1 MVVSIARTARAVLAF
16 STITAFASLG
26 CSSAEA
32 GSDGRPAV
40 VRFEILEVQS
50 PTYEGTIF
58 GDVGAY
64 EFINARAHLAIDPAD
79 RRNAL
84 IADIDNAPR
93 NAEGLVEFSTD
104 VHIIKPVDMSK
115 ANGRMFYEVVNR
127 GNKGAFN
134 GQGDNDPSLAA
145 AAGDGLLMRHGYT
158 MVWVGWEDE
167 DLRPGGDHRVVGQFP
182 VARNADGSSI
192 VGETIVE
199 RIFDNTTDSTFTL
212 PFYEAATLDQP
223 QARLLVRNHTRF
235 VGGPLV
241 ERREV
246 PRNVWSFVDE
256 RTVRIDRDDPFLAP
270 YDAGAAFE
278 LVYQAKDPTVL
289 ALGHAATRDVVSFLR
304 HDATESNPVR
314 GAIEHAIA
322 TGNSQSG
329 RFLKDFVY
337 LGFNEDMQG
346 RKVFE
351 GVMPVVS
358 GAHGMPLNERFGD
371 TDATGRSY
379 ERELTSKMEFPF
391 TYGVRTD
398 PLSGKTDGLLA
409 RCQETDTCPN
419 VVHVDGAN
427 EVYLKAHSL
436 LTTDGQ
442 GNDIEL
448 PPNVR
453 VYQVASVQHGP
464 AQAARP
470 TPTCQQLSN
479 PNQSRPYLR
488 ALLLSLDAWATA
500 GTPPPASR
508 HATVGDG
515 TLVPSLPQAGMG
527 FPAIPGVR
535 YTGWYARVAVKDK
548 TSLPH
553 RFIEGKEYTVLVPK
567 TDADGNELAG
577 IRTVEVQVP
586 IGTYTGWA
594 LRRAPFAE
602 NEDCA
607 LTGQFIPFA
616 RTRAERL
623 ASGDPRLSLEERYPT
638 HADYV
643 SKVAAAADRLVA
655 EGLML
660 PEDADAAKR
669 AAAGAQVP

>member
-1 MVVSIARTARAVLAF
+1 MAALAHGTRSWLAVTATLSLA
-16 STITAFASLG
+16 STACSFADEG
-26 CSSAEA
+26 T
-32 GSDGRPAV
+32 GGRPAV
-40 VRFEILEVQS
+40 VRFEILEVES
-50 PTYEGTIF
+50 PTFAGKSF
-58 GDVGAY
+58 GDVGPY
-64 EFINARAHLAIDPAD
+64 EFINARAHLAIDPD
-79 RRNAL
+79 DPQNAL
-84 IADIDNAPR
+84 IADLDLAPR
-93 NAEGLVEFSTD
+93 NPDGLVEFSTD
-104 VHIIKPVDMSK
+104 VHIIKPVDMSR
-115 ANGRMFYEVVNR
+115 ASGRMFYEVVNR
-127 GNKGAFN
+127 GNKGGFN
-134 GQGDNDPSLAA
+134 GQGDNDPSAA
-145 AAGDGLLMRHGYT
+145 EAAGDGLLMRHGYT

-167 DLRPGGDHRVVGQFP
+167 DLRGAGDHRVLGQFP

-212 PFYEAATLDQP
+212 PLYKAASLEQP

-246 PRNVWSFVDE
+246 PRSAWSFVDE
-256 RTVRIDRDDPFLAP
+256 STVRVDRKDPFFGP

-278 LVYQAKDPTVL
+278 LVYEARDPTVL

-304 HDATESNPVR
+304 YDEGESNPLR
-314 GAIEHAIA
+314 GAIDYAIA

-329 RFLKDFVY
+329 RFLKDY
-337 LGFNEDMQG
+337 IYWGFNEDLQG
-346 RKVFE
+346 RRVFE
-351 GVMPVVS
+351 GAMPVVS
-358 GAHGMPLNERFGD
+358 GAHSIPLNERFGD

-379 ERELTSKMEFPF
+379 ERELTSKLDFPF

-398 PLSGKTDGLLA
+398 PVSGLTDGLLA
-409 RCQETDTCPN
+409 RCQQTDTCPN

-427 EVYLKAHSL
+427 EVYLKGHSL
-436 LTTDGQ
+436 LTTDGL

-479 PNQSRPYLR
+479 PNQSRPHLR
-488 ALLLSLDAWATA
+488 ALLLALDAWSTTGAQ
-500 GTPPPASR
+500 PPASR
-508 HATVGDG
+508 HASGGDG

-527 FPAIPGVR
+527 FPQIPGVR
-535 YTGWYARVAVKDK
+535 YTGWYARVAVKDE
-548 TSLPH
+548 TSLPN
-553 RFIEGKEYTVLVPK
+553 RFVEGKEYTVLIPK

-616 RTRAERL
+616 KTRAERL

-643 SKVAAAADRLVA
+643 SKVAAAADGLVA
-655 EGLML
+655 DGLML

-669 AAAGAQVP
+669 AAAEAQVP